1 MPALPRDRQH
11 AVGDNDPLSNEGAG
25 AQDVLSDEVTLVTQD
40 PTNWDSCGHVAQ
52 SFIAGTDRFAVAVHN
67 ADRLAGTNDIA
78 PDPATGNARSS
89 RTSLPLSRP
98 RTTCGSASQ
107 VDEAHDNN
115 DISSRTVCCCAFA
128 EGSPIIPLRS
138 VSTMMLKLAKLRD
151 QNDQR
156 VALVTGGARGIGLGI
171 VRRFLADG
179 YQVAFVATRAEHVE
193 RALESLGCLEDR
205 LCAETIDVTRQD
217 EAAGFVDRIRARWGE
232 IAILVN
238 NAGISPKRK
247 DQHAPWLSQMS
258 LQEWARVIDVNLNG
272 PFILTRL
279 LAPAMI
285 AKGYG
290 RIINIGS
297 LAGRAIPLI
306 AGPHYAA
313 SKAGLVGLT
322 RATARDLAPHG
333 ITVNCIAPGR
343 ILSDLTGPAEAAINR
358 SALNR
363 IPVGRFG
370 TAEEVAHVA
379 AFLAS
384 PMAGFI
390 TGATI
395 DITGGEFAA

>member
-1 MPALPRDRQH
+1 MKLGKPRGQSDR
-11 AVGDNDPLSNEGAG
+11 
-25 AQDVLSDEVTLVTQD
+25 
-40 PTNWDSCGHVAQ
+40 
-52 SFIAGTDRFAVAVHN
+52 
-67 ADRLAGTNDIA
+67 
-78 PDPATGNARSS
+78 
-89 RTSLPLSRP
+89 
-98 RTTCGSASQ
+98 
-107 VDEAHDNN
+107 
-115 DISSRTVCCCAFA
+115 
-128 EGSPIIPLRS
+128 
-138 VSTMMLKLAKLRD
+138 
-151 QNDQR
+151 R
-156 VALVTGGARGIGLGI
+156 VALVTGGARGIGFEI

-179 YQVAFVATRAEHVE
+179 YQVAFISTRAEHVE
-193 RALESLGCLEDR
+193 RALDILSCPEGR
-205 LCAETIDVTRQD
+205 LYAEKGDVTRQN
-217 EAAGFVDRIRARWGE
+217 EILGFIDRIRARWGE

-238 NAGISPKRK
+238 NAGISPKRV
-247 DQHAPWLSQMS
+247 DQDAPWLSQTS
-258 LQEWARVIDVNLNG
+258 LEEWARVIDVNLNG

-285 AKGYG
+285 AKGHG
-290 RIINIGS
+290 RIINVGS
-297 LAGRAIPLI
+297 LAGRAMPLI

-343 ILSDLTGPAEAAINR
+343 ILSDLTGPAEASVNR
-358 SALNR
+358 AALNR